1 MKDPK
6 GSSIAV
12 VGAARDV
19 AAFLPKLMKV
29 FETSFQS
36 FNKVCYFIV
45 ENNSIDTT
53 KKVLIQLQ
61 KEKSNFYFYNLP
73 DSTGKLKYKTERIAN
88 ARNLAIDEVKRV
100 YPNVDYVAVVD
111 LDAINLGLTRE
122 AIESCWKHKNWSA
135 LFANQPDGYY
145 DIYALRHG
153 IWSPRDF
160 LLDFESLKNE
170 FSEKIA
176 LELSLK
182 SKRIKINKTSNLI
195 KIDSAFGG
203 LGIYKAT
210 DLFKERYI
218 GLDNAGN
225 PLCEHVSVNLGIV
238 GKGGNLYINPEMT
251 NTLSYKRLNKIKAFL
266 HDKYA
271 KNNNSMVVQ

>member
-1 MKDPK
+1 MKDPED
-6 GSSIAV
+6 SSIAV

-19 AAFLPKLMKV
+19 ADFLPKLVEV
-29 FETSFQS
+29 FDASFRG
-36 FNKVCYFIV
+36 FKKVCFFIV

-61 KEKSNFYFYNLP
+61 KEKANFHVYNLP
-73 DSTGKLKYKTERIAN
+73 DSTGKIKYKTERIAI

-122 AIESCWKHKNWSA
+122 AVESCWKYKNWNA

-145 DIYALRHG
+145 DIYALRHR

-160 LLDFESLKNE
+160 LLDYESLKNE
-170 FSEKIA
+170 FNEKIA
-176 LELSLK
+176 LELSLN
-182 SKRIKINKTSNLI
+182 SKRIKIKKTSNLI

-203 LGIYKAT
+203 LGIYRAN
-210 DLFKERYI
+210 DLFKEIYI
-218 GLDNAGN
+218 GLDSAGN
-225 PLCEHVSVNLGIV
+225 PLCEHLSVNLGIV
-238 GKGGNLYINPEMT
+238 EKGGNLYINPEMT

-271 KNNNSMVVQ
+271 QNNNSMVVQ